1 MAHTVQPSSVTSQ
14 EVLMGTLSKR
24 TLRDFGIDLKER
36 IEDFRTTV
44 GGKLDHLREP
54 TTAQERRLAAWA
66 PWFVLAGAS
75 FVGALTLKA
84 LGRNHLSLLVG
95 QWVPTFL
102 LFGLY
107 RERSMSSL
115 GKSSLA

>member
-1 MAHTVQPSSVTSQ
+1 
-14 EVLMGTLSKR
+14 MGTLSKR
-24 TLRDFGIDLKER
+24 PLRDFGLDLKDR
-36 IEDFRTTV
+36 IEDFRTSV

-54 TTAQERRLAAWA
+54 GPTHDRALALA

-75 FVGALTLKA
+75 FLGALALKA

-102 LFGLY
+102 LLGLY
-107 RERSMSSL
+107 RDRERSTPANL
-115 GKSSLA
+115 H